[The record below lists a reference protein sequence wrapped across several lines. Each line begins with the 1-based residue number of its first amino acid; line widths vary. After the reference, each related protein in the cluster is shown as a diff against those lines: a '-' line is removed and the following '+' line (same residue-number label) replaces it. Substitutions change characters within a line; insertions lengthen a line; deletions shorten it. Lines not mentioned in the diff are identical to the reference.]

1 MAGVATGGDVVEG
14 ARIGQAQRSSYGCK
28 IPTKTDK
35 SRPDPFLE
43 AAQLIEEQF
52 LYLSLTDYLDF
63 PQKEPGAYTNKVLGR
78 VSVEELD
85 RYGNTLTR
93 SQRTN
98 TGKEKAAIE
107 VDAVDNT

>member
-1 MAGVATGGDVVEG
+1 LQDLTPFTTIGDG
-14 ARIGQAQRSSYGCK
+14 SS
-28 IPTKTDK
+28 
-35 SRPDPFLE
+35 

-52 LYLSLTDYLDF
+52 FYLSLTDYLDF

-78 VSVEELD
+78 VSIEELD